1 MAVRYFRAGAASAIA
16 LAALLSAAQAAPL
29 VTAGGELKSSFA
41 STSNVEK
48 AAYRRC
54 WRRQGVRF
62 CRWVGTG
69 VPRYAYSGSYAATL
83 RAAASSVPMP

>member
-1 MAVRYFRAGAASAIA
+1 MAVRHFCFGAASAIA
-16 LAALLSAAQAAPL
+16 LVALLPAAQTAPL
-29 VTAGGELKSSFA
+29 TTAGGELRSGFA
-41 STSNVEK
+41 AASNVEK

-62 CRWVGTG
+62 CRWVGTNA
-69 VPRYAYSGSYAATL
+69 PYYAYGGSYAATL